1 MFGPKKKDDHENIEV
16 FGTYDD
22 LNLDDLDENYLDDEN
37 PSSNDKNNDGIFN
50 KKKII
55 QIGLAFVALLV
66 VLIAMLNI
74 GDNDT
79 GNGDSTTETTSSQTE
94 DNNGNET
101 SASQNTEKP
110 VYDGIVVREES
121 GMTYSGNEKGSPT
134 NGTGAILLFDYSY
147 YIEKD
152 AQKVLDN
159 YNPDMKDQFS
169 KEFIQSKIDEPPEGT
184 QYSLDITPITTGD
197 EYVVTLYLD
206 IPGAES
212 VSYKQKI
219 KTVKK
224 GDRYYVANISSE
236 EITGSSRV
244 SSTSSSSKQ

>member
-1 MFGPKKKDDHENIEV
+1 MFGSKKKDDNEKIEV

-22 LNLDDLDENYLDDEN
+22 LNLDDLDDNYLDDEN
-37 PSSNDKNNDGIFN
+37 PSSEDNNDSVFN

-74 GDNDT
+74 GEKDT
-79 GNGDSTTETTSSQTE
+79 GDGNSTEETTSSQAE
-94 DNNGNET
+94 DNNSGENDSSST
-101 SASQNTEKP
+101 QNTEKP

-134 NGTGAILLFDYSY
+134 NGTGSILLFDYNY

-184 QYSLDITPITTGD
+184 RYSLDITPITTGD
-197 EYVVTLYLD
+197 EYDVKLHLD

-236 EITGSSRV
+236 EL
-244 SSTSSSSKQ
+244 TSSSRASSAPRSSK